1 MGLERLVRHLE
12 SQEANRAFKTL
23 PVMGLNLAGTGV
35 RKAVPVLPGVPVRR
49 GWVIAAVL
57 APIDRNRTS
66 GDPPV
71 KIRALSLLIPFAAA
85 ACDQAPTLASA
96 EVAPFAVSYDVP
108 VSAQGFL
115 TGADGMQLFY
125 RVYGSGPDTAVVLGG
140 GPALPISYFEQDLAP
155 LARGRTL
162 IFFDARGAGKS
173 QLTTNPALLAMDRHV
188 ADLEAVRAHFGLGP
202 MKLVGHSW
210 GAMVAAF
217 YAAAHP
223 QHVDRMV
230 LVTPGPR
237 EAKYDAELDAERQSR
252 TDPLVLQRQFELA
265 GLLLGGQSQDPV
277 ADCTELVGSLFAVYF
292 HDAANRSNMHGAL
305 CPQTPDAASLLLL
318 GMFAGR
324 GSLGPDFNLAPMLAG
339 IQAPALVIH
348 GASDVIPAASS
359 SGYAEALPNA
369 SLRILQGS
377 GHFPWAEEP
386 VAFFS
391 AVNTFLRR
399 GNL

>member
-1 MGLERLVRHLE
+1 
-12 SQEANRAFKTL
+12 
-23 PVMGLNLAGTGV
+23 
-35 RKAVPVLPGVPVRR
+35 
-49 GWVIAAVL
+49 
-57 APIDRNRTS
+57 
-66 GDPPV
+66 V
-71 KIRALSLLIPFAAA
+71 KIRALFLLLPFAAA
-85 ACDQAPTLASA
+85 ACDQAPTLAST

-125 RVYGSGPDTAVVLGG
+125 RVYGTGPDTAVVLGG
-140 GPALPISYFEQDLAP
+140 GPALPISYFERDLAP

-202 MKLVGHSW
+202 MQLVGHSW

-217 YAAAHP
+217 YAAANP
-223 QHVDRMV
+223 RNVDRMV
-230 LVTPGPR
+230 LVTPGPV
-237 EAKYDAELDAERQSR
+237 EAKYDAELEAARQSR
-252 TDPLVLQRQFELA
+252 TDPLVLQRQFQLA

-292 HDAANRSNMHGAL
+292 HDVANLASMNGTW
-305 CPQTPDAASLLLL
+305 CPQTPDAASLMLL

-324 GSLGPDFNLAPMLAG
+324 ASLGPDFDLAPMLAG
-339 IQAPALVIH
+339 IQAPSLVIH
-348 GASDVIPAASS
+348 GEADVIPAASS
-359 SGYAEALPNA
+359 ARYAEALPNG
-369 SLRILQGS
+369 SLRTISGA

-386 VAFFS
+386 AAFFP
-391 AVNTFLRR
+391 AVNAFLRR